1 MANINKQELVDFFLM
16 ESGEHFDTIFNG
28 INILLSDPDNWSIIE
43 EIFRSTHTLKG
54 SSAMVEFYNFSKIT
68 HSLENLLEGIKGGKI
83 KRNKNI
89 FLFLL
94 ELFHKLDE
102 YLKNNKKDIDENLKK
117 EYLNKIK
124 PYLKYNETI
133 SEKTL
138 PILKKA
144 PKSLKNIIDQE
155 FPIRTPDSIDTYIR
169 INVAKINFLIN
180 LVGEL
185 IVARNRHSESLKDIL
200 TLTKELEYSK
210 QRLNK
215 ILDEFKEKYMYSTQQ
230 ENENDSKSNIL
241 LSDFF
246 EGEFDKYTDINIL
259 ARQLLEVGNDI
270 TNLISELFQK
280 LSQFQTD
287 IQYINRVTDSI
298 EKNLTKIKLIP
309 VKTLFNTAMRTA
321 TITANNEGKNI
332 NIIVSGEQIEIDKS
346 ILDMISDA
354 FLHLVRNSVSHGIET
369 KRERKEKGKTSYGN
383 LYLRAYRS
391 GTSIIF
397 EIEDDGRGIDIN
409 IIKDKAVA
417 LGLLQEYEANNLRM
431 DDLLQL
437 IFTPG
442 FSTAESITDISGRGI
457 GLDVVK
463 RIVEN
468 LGGSVSVYT
477 EKDKFTKFVLVIPIT
492 QFIAEYLIVK
502 EDKHIFAL
510 PLQSVYEII
519 PLEVNKIKKIGEHF
533 FYNLRNEVYEIVDL
547 MVALGVKKKNEF
559 RENSFGILV
568 DGPQKK
574 YIIQIE
580 SILGRETTI
589 TKKFKPFLVKIN
601 KFLGTSVSSK
611 GDVRLI
617 LDTVRLFS
625 TKMKVREF
633 IKIDKPKNEKTITY
647 NSNGILIVDDS
658 ISVRKYLS
666 DILVK
671 NGFKVVQ
678 AKDGLN
684 ALEILETSRFP
695 YIITDLE
702 MPNINGYE
710 LINKIRNFLQD
721 NEVKIFVVTSRATEK
736 HKDKAIELGAN
747 GFIIK
752 PFTEDSILKAIK
764 GKDHESINV

>member
-1 MANINKQELVDFFLM
+1 MANINKQELVNFFLM

-28 INILLSDPDNWSIIE
+28 INVLLSDPDNWSIIE

-54 SSAMVEFYNFSKIT
+54 SSAMVEFNNFSEVA
-68 HSLENLLEGIKGGKI
+68 HSLENLLEGIKGGRI
-83 KRNKNI
+83 KRNKEI

-102 YLKNNKKDIDENLKK
+102 HLKKNKNDLDENIKEKYINKITSYLKS
-117 EYLNKIK
+117 
-124 PYLKYNETI
+124 NETI
-133 SEKTL
+133 PAKTKPEL
-138 PILKKA
+138 RKVAKPSKK
-144 PKSLKNIIDQE
+144 LIDQE
-155 FPIRTPDSIDTYIR
+155 FPIRTPDSIDSYIR
-169 INVAKINFLIN
+169 INIEKIDFLIN
-180 LVGEL
+180 LAGEL
-185 IVARNRHSESLKDIL
+185 IVARNRQGESLKEIL
-200 TLTKELEYSK
+200 ALTKELEYSK

-215 ILDEFKEKYMYSTQQ
+215 ILDEFREKYMYSLQQ
-230 ENENDSKSNIL
+230 EGNNEDNESII

-259 ARQLLEVGNDI
+259 TRQLVEVGNDI
-270 TNLISELFQK
+270 SSLISELFHK

-287 IQYINRVTDSI
+287 ILYINRVTDSI
-298 EKNLTKIKLIP
+298 EKSLTKMKLVP
-309 VKTLFNTAMRTA
+309 VKNLFNTAMRTA
-321 TITANNEGKNI
+321 TITANNEGKSVNI
-332 NIIVSGEQIEIDKS
+332 FISGEKIEIDKS
-346 ILDMISDA
+346 ILDMINDA

-369 KRERKEKGKTSYGN
+369 EKERKEKGKPATGSI
-383 LYLRAYRS
+383 YLRAYRS

-397 EIEDDGRGIDIN
+397 EIEDDGKGIDIN
-409 IIKDKAVA
+409 TVKEKAVS
-417 LGLLQEYEANNLRM
+417 LELIQEYEANNLRM
-431 DDLLQL
+431 DDLLQF

-442 FSTAESITDISGRGI
+442 FSTAESITDVSGRGI

-477 EKDKFTKFVLVIPIT
+477 EKDKFTKFILVIPVT

-502 EDKHIFAL
+502 EDKHIFAI

-574 YIIQIE
+574 YMIQVE

-601 KFLGTSVSSK
+601 KFLGTSVSPK

-625 TKMKVREF
+625 TKIKVRDF
-633 IKIDKPKNEKTITY
+633 TKIDKPKDEKTISY
-647 NSNGILIVDDS
+647 HSNGILIVDDS

-671 NGFKVVQ
+671 NGYKVVQ

-702 MPNINGYE
+702 MPNVNGYE
-710 LINKIRNFLQD
+710 LIDKIRNSLQD
-721 NEVKIFVVTSRATEK
+721 NEVRIFVVTSRATEK
-736 HKDKAIELGAN
+736 HKDKALELGAN

-764 GKDHESINV
+764 GIDHESIDV